1 MFPLDPNE
9 TFVDL
14 QSYITIDNPEFDSTD
29 ITHYFQTFQPELEP
43 FSQEFK
49 ARSLFQEFSAL
60 QTDEQLSTP
69 SPSSQEMGGEILE
82 QNQIVFPMFNPQHQV
97 YYPYQQQQVPFQ
109 QQYGYQQGHQIFSI
123 VQNQQTG
130 VYEYAAVNQSA
141 QYNLTQYMPVTEE
154 SSVNQS
160 EQYNQ
165 TQYMPVT
172 EEYPVNHSA
181 QYNQTR
187 YMPVTEENPVN
198 QSEQYKQTRCIT
210 VTEKNLLSNFRQETH
225 PERPQKKSTPKPSEL
240 KSPLKR
246 KRATIT
252 KYQRAVLTE
261 TFSAEKFPTRQTRK
275 DLGYSLDLHPR
286 QVQIWFQNARS
297 KFKKTN
303 GLTKPKKT
311 EVKIE
316 N

>member
-1 MFPLDPNE
+1 M
-9 TFVDL
+9 
-14 QSYITIDNPEFDSTD
+14 
-29 ITHYFQTFQPELEP
+29 
-43 FSQEFK
+43 
-49 ARSLFQEFSAL
+49 
-60 QTDEQLSTP
+60 
-69 SPSSQEMGGEILE
+69 E

-154 SSVNQS
+154 ISVNQS
-160 EQYNQ
+160 EHYNQ
-165 TQYMPVT
+165 TQYMPFT
-172 EEYPVNHSA
+172 EENSVNHSA
-181 QYNQTR
+181 
-187 YMPVTEENPVN
+187 
-198 QSEQYKQTRCIT
+198 QYKQTRCIT

-311 EVKIE
+311 VVKIE

>member
-141 QYNLTQYMPVTEE
+141 QYNLTQFMPVTEE
-154 SSVNQS
+154 ISVNQS
-160 EQYNQ
+160 EHYNQ
-165 TQYMPVT
+165 TQ
-172 EEYPVNHSA
+172 N
-181 QYNQTR
+181 
-187 YMPVTEENPVN
+187 MPVTEENSVN
-198 QSEQYKQTRCIT
+198 HSAQYKQTRCIT
-210 VTEKNLLSNFRQETH
+210 VTEKNLLPNFRQETH
-225 PERPQKKSTPKPSEL
+225 PERPQKKSIPKPSEL
-240 KSPLKR
+240 KSPFKR
-246 KRATIT
+246 KRATLT
-252 KYQRAVLTE
+252 DNQRAVLTE

-311 EVKIE
+311 VVKIE